1 MMNTVP
7 SPSSYSNSS
16 ADSQE
21 SSNISMASPMT
32 IQLSPHQVIYL
43 PDSAMEEMLPR
54 PYLKVREEPVE
65 KFRFRY
71 KSEMMGT
78 HGSILGRNSDKNRK
92 KSYPSVEL
100 CNYSGP
106 AVIRCSLYTAH
117 PDESQRSPHTHRLVV
132 RVDND
137 DKDDPH
143 DIIVSRE
150 VGYFA
155 VFQGMGII
163 HTAKKHIT
171 DELVK
176 KKRARFLEMQK
187 AKNINVCSL
196 STKEEA
202 QIRQEAEQEAKKMN
216 LNSVTLCFEAF
227 RIDEN
232 GYYHSICKP
241 VFSRT
246 INNMKSA
253 LTGELKI
260 CRIDKH
266 VSSCMGGE
274 EVFIL
279 VEKVGK
285 KNIKIKFFEVDD
297 EDNEIWCDYGKF
309 SELDVHHQY
318 AIVFKTPPY
327 RDLEIE
333 DTREVFLQLYRPTDG
348 DCSEPIKFSY
358 RPSDKIGRSR
368 KRQRSSLEHN
378 IPVVIDTNPKNFVN
392 NTLNQMETS
401 SNNVDRL
408 INPLLDPVLSGDKAE
423 LLQQILDESDDN
435 MDSSDFRDF
444 VNNLSLSE
452 LNWLPKRQWDR
463 IPESENGKPAFS
475 VGTEIGKPAFNMG
488 TENGKPAF
496 TAFNMGT
503 ENGKP
508 AFTMSTEYCKPA
520 FNHLDPAFG
529 LPFRTSAEFDISG
542 FVKTEHRFTGGY
554 CDTLNLA
561 EAMQD
566 LVTDGPKT
574 KELVTDGQAEKSIK
588 TPPVQPSSVTPATK
602 VSSGTCTNPA
612 ITRLAD
618 SSFDDSTLKFIK
630 KETKASQ
637 MHPSDLLAKKT
648 VEELTDLLKLKPPSE
663 ELRVKVSNIFGE
675 WKSEAGDG
683 PLHTAILN
691 DQKDLLKQML
701 IILGRVNNSHI
712 VSFRNFHAQT
722 PLHVAVLCNQ
732 ADSAK
737 ALLSVGADPNAVNSK
752 GDTPLHIAVDSSY
765 DDCITELLN
774 KENYVISNYKPRL
787 DLRNYRGWTPLHLA
801 AKSNNLNAVKKLVA
815 AKADVNEVDST
826 YGRTVLHL
834 AVEEGYRDIVEYL
847 VKQTSVDVNLSNY
860 AGNTALHI
868 ACVVNSPAIVKLLMD
883 SKADPHK
890 ENYNLKRI
898 SEELEKGPG
907 EEIVVK
913 EEPQS
918 EEEDDDDDDEGR
930 LRIDDYEEDEDEDN
944 ERDKERKGHTSF
956 DLASNNKE
964 ILDLLKKVEEETER
978 RSNTPELHVE
988 VKEEMCDSPISECTI
1003 SEENGLFDEE
1013 TFKKVCECLDAS
1025 KGWVNLADLLDY
1037 SFLVPNIRNATS
1049 PSKLLLNYADLHG
1062 SVTVQDIRNFLE
1074 ALDEHRAVE
1083 IIDLML
1089 TRQLVTT
1096 TR

>member
-1 MMNTVP
+1 MTSVAMPTVAWNELLSPSNMSDVTLGMMNTVP

-444 VNNLSLSE
+444 VNNLSLS
-452 LNWLPKRQWDR
+452 
-463 IPESENGKPAFS
+463 
-475 VGTEIGKPAFNMG
+475 
-488 TENGKPAF
+488 
-496 TAFNMGT
+496 
-503 ENGKP
+503 
-508 AFTMSTEYCKPA
+508 
-520 FNHLDPAFG
+520 
-529 LPFRTSAEFDISG
+529 
-542 FVKTEHRFTGGY
+542 GY